1 MSFLGIDVGTTGCK
15 SIVLSVDGAL
25 LAMAQREYD
34 VVRPQPG
41 WAELDSAAVWRQI
54 QDMIREVAAKTAL
67 DPIAALSV
75 SSMGEAL
82 TPVSRDRTILGNC
95 LLGFDCRGATTTDR
109 LARLDPVMF
118 FERSGNLA
126 SPLYGGQK
134 VLWLR
139 DNRPDLFARTYKF
152 LSWADLVGYMLG
164 GEPCTDFS
172 LANRTLFFDV
182 PGACWSRET
191 LDYLEMPVEKLPG
204 VAQAGTVVGTVSR
217 QAAADLG
224 LPLGVRI
231 VLGAHDQC
239 MSATGAGV
247 IEPGKA
253 AYGLGTYICITPAY
267 DTVPQTAGMIE
278 SRLNVEHH
286 TIPGLYVSFYYN
298 LTGGTVLKWFRD
310 TFAQVEK
317 REAHA
322 AGRDV
327 YDALLAEMPA
337 EPTDLLVLP
346 HFAPTGPPYFDQR
359 PYGLIAGMT
368 LETSRGAFLKGLL
381 EGVTYYFRQGLDLL
395 SAAGIAIT
403 EFRATG
409 GGARS
414 DAWLQ
419 ITADV
424 LGRPLTRP
432 RVTEASAMGAS
443 IVAGTGS
450 GVYSSMAQAV
460 SALVKAGRAFEPDP
474 GRHRAYEDAYARYAL
489 LYPFCQS
496 LHVGG
501 R

>member
-1 MSFLGIDVGTTGCK
+1 MSLLGIDVGTTGCK
-15 SIVLSVDGAL
+15 ALAFSVDGAL
-25 LAMAQREYD
+25 LAVARREYD

-54 QDMIREVAAKTAL
+54 QDMIREVAAKTTV
-67 DPIAALSV
+67 DPISALSV

-82 TPVSRDRTILGNC
+82 TPVSRDRAILGNC
-95 LLGFDCRGATTTDR
+95 LLGFDSRGSETTAR
-109 LARLDPVMF
+109 LAGLDPVMF
-118 FERSGNLA
+118 FERSGNQA
-126 SPLYGGQK
+126 GPAYGGQK

-139 DNRPDLFARTYKF
+139 DHRPELFARTHKF

-182 PGACWSRET
+182 PRAEWSRAT
-191 LDYLEMPVEKLPG
+191 LEYLDMPIEKLPE

-217 QAAADLG
+217 QAADDLG
-224 LPLGVRI
+224 LPPGVRI

-247 IEPGKA
+247 IEPGQA

-267 DTVPQTAGMIE
+267 ATIPPTAGMLAPG
-278 SRLNVEHH
+278 LNVEHH
-286 TIPGLYVSFYYN
+286 TMPGLYVSFYYN
-298 LTGGTVLKWFRD
+298 LSGGTVLKWFRD
-310 TFAQVEK
+310 TFAPLER
-317 REAHA
+317 REARA
-322 AGRDV
+322 AGIDV
-327 YDALLAEMPA
+327 YDALLAEMPV
-337 EPTDLLVLP
+337 EPTELMVLP

-359 PYGLIAGMT
+359 PYGLIAGVT
-368 LETSRGAFLKGLL
+368 LETTRGSFLKALL
-381 EGVTYYFRQGLDLL
+381 EGMTYYFRQGLDLL
-395 SAAGIAIT
+395 LAAGIPIA

-424 LGRPLTRP
+424 LGRPLIRP
-432 RVTEASAMGAS
+432 RVTEASALGAS
-443 IVAGTGS
+443 MLAGTGS
-450 GVYSSMAQAV
+450 GVYASMAQAV
-460 SALVKAGRAFEPDP
+460 SVLVKAGRTFEPDP
-474 GRHRAYEDAYARYAL
+474 DRHRRYEDSSARYAL

-496 LHVGG
+496 MQVGS